1 MERVLTLVTANLQ
14 LVVNARRVSFYPN
27 DKTKQSR
34 RSRSL
39 YFITI
44 RLGPVLFNTH
54 AEFRS
59 KESSL
64 SSRWNTEG
72 MDVYERNN
80 IYIAELGYTMV
91 PN

>member
-1 MERVLTLVTANLQ
+1 MERITTLVTANLH
-14 LVVNARRVSFYPN
+14 PN
-27 DKTKQSR
+27 HKTKKSR
-34 RSRSL
+34 RSISL

-44 RLGPVLFNTH
+44 RLGSVLFNTH
-54 AEFRS
+54 AEFML